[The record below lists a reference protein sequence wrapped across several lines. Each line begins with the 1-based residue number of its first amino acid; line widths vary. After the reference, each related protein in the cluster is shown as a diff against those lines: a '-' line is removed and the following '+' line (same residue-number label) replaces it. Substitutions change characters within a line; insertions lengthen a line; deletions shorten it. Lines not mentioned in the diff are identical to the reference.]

1 MRSKA
6 ITQLALV
13 IVSIVIIVTYIR
25 PTFDD
30 MERIRNEAETYQTA
44 LDNANSY
51 NMKLRELYDQTNS
64 FSVTERRVLNRFMP
78 KEIDAIAVMRDIE
91 TIAQNHSI
99 PLTALSSSDA
109 VLGTVN
115 TQQQTAAQGQVI
127 EKQLPVTVQKFQLNV
142 SATYDQFK
150 TFLHDLERNA
160 YLLEVANLSVE
171 PSDDDLYSFGL
182 TLEAYSLVNETE

>member
-6 ITQLALV
+6 ITQLVLV
-13 IVSIVIIVTYIR
+13 IVSIVIIITYIR
-25 PTFDD
+25 PTYDD

-44 LDNANSY
+44 LDNAKSY
-51 NMKLRELYDQTNS
+51 NMKLSELYDQKNS
-64 FSVTERRVLNRFMP
+64 FSVTERRVLNRFLP

-115 TQQQTAAQGQVI
+115 TQQQTPGQGQVI
-127 EKQLPVTVQKFQLNV
+127 EQQLPVTVQKFQLNV
-142 SATYDQFK
+142 SATYEQFK
-150 TFLHDLERNA
+150 AFLHDLERNA
-160 YLLEVANLSVE
+160 YLLEVANLVVE

-182 TLEAYSLVNETE
+182 TLEAYSLVKETE